1 MRRRNPRP
9 RLRPGSGPGTLVP
22 PRPFRCP
29 RPAPARRP
37 AAPEATP
44 ANTWTAPARAA
55 YRKRLIELDAE
66 IAEAESDADP
76 GRIDRLRREHGLLT
90 GEPSGVLGLGGRPRT
105 GGDPAERAR
114 KAVTMRIRTALR
126 AIREAGPALALHLDR
141 SVATGRYCA
150 YRPEHPVV
158 WRSAP
163 RTGGRRMA
171 DPRPGESARARVRAG
186 RGRRRPHLCGRRSL
200 PWR

>member
-1 MRRRNPRP
+1 VRCGAAPRGRRWPRGAGRPCPSDGRGSGSRRMRRRNPRP

-90 GEPSGVLGLGGRPRT
+90 GEPSGVLGLGGRPRP

-114 KAVTMRIRTALR
+114 KAVPLR
-126 AIREAGPALALHLDR
+126 SRPA
-141 SVATGRYCA
+141 
-150 YRPEHPVV
+150 PP
-158 WRSAP
+158 
-163 RTGGRRMA
+163 
-171 DPRPGESARARVRAG
+171 
-186 RGRRRPHLCGRRSL
+186 
-200 PWR
+200 